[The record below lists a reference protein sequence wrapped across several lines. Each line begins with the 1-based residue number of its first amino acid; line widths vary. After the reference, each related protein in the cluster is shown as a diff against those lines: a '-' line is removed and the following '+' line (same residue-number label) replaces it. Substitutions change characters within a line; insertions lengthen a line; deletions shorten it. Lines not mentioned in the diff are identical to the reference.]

1 MPIGI
6 IVCLCIMGFAGYKL
20 WSRYAENQAGEE
32 AYADL
37 EQYIVIPTPLV
48 ETNTPEPEP
57 SATEEPDRWAYV
69 QWPEVNFDELASENE
84 DIVGW
89 LYCEGTI
96 INYPVVQ
103 GEDNDYY
110 LRHLFDGSY
119 NKAGCLF
126 MDSRNSSDLS
136 DWNSIIY
143 GHHLQSGKMLA
154 SLDGYKRQE
163 YYDEHPLLLFM
174 TPEEN
179 YVIEVFAG
187 HVAKVSDTSWDI
199 GFASDDEL
207 MQWSDA
213 AIEKSTFESE
223 VIPAP
228 GDRIITLST
237 CSYEFNDARYVLLGI
252 LHKAATLDRLRTPP
266 RNDGVAV

>member
-1 MPIGI
+1 MKRVMMPIAI
-6 IVCLCIMGFAGYKL
+6 IVCICVMGFAGYRL
-20 WSRYAENQAGEE
+20 WSQYEEYHAGEDI
-32 AYADL
+32 YTGL
-37 EQYIVIPTPLV
+37 EQYIDITIPPGEISTPK
-48 ETNTPEPEP
+48 PEP
-57 SATEEPDRWAYV
+57 SATAEPDRWADI
-69 QWPEVNFDELASENE
+69 QWPEVNFTELATVNK
-84 DIVGW
+84 DVVGW

-103 GEDNDYY
+103 GEDNSYY

-119 NKAGCLF
+119 NTAGCLF
-126 MDSRNSSDLS
+126 LDSRNSADLS
-136 DWNSIIY
+136 DRNSIIY
-143 GHHLQSGKMLA
+143 GHHLQSGQMFS
-154 SLDGYKRQE
+154 SLDGYKKQG
-163 YYDEHPLLLFM
+163 YYDEHPLLLLM
-174 TPEEN
+174 TPDGN

-213 AIEKSTFESE
+213 AIEKSTFESA

-252 LHKAATLDRLRTPP
+252 LHKAR
-266 RNDGVAV
+266 

>member
-1 MPIGI
+1 MKRVIMPIGI

-48 ETNTPEPEP
+48 ETNTPAPEP
-57 SATEEPDRWAYV
+57 SATEEPDRWSDI
-69 QWPEVNFDELASENE
+69 QWPEIDFEELSSVNE
-84 DIVGW
+84 DFIGW
-89 LYCEGTI
+89 LYCEDTI

-126 MDSRNSSDLS
+126 LDSRNSSDLS

-143 GHHLQSGKMLA
+143 GHHLQSGKMFA
-154 SLDGYKRQE
+154 SLDGYKKQE

-187 HVAKVSDTSWDI
+187 HVANVSDTSWDI

-207 MQWSDA
+207 MQWADA
-213 AIEKSTFESE
+213 AFEKSTFESG
-223 VIPAP
+223 VIPAS

-237 CSYEFNDARYVLLGI
+237 CSYEFSDARYVLLGI
-252 LHKAATLDRLRTPP
+252 LHKAR
-266 RNDGVAV
+266 